1 MFELGLWEDPTHKST
16 SHLIILHCAQ
26 FHLQLPK
33 QIVPLQVPDTGRHKT
48 KPGGSKSLEVRKEA
62 DSPANFPRLYQ
73 VRSNTRARDGFQLE
87 IMSQQ
92 LSWSICSSK
101 PDTIK
106 LTTSI
111 WTNASGP
118 AYNADPVKKK
128 KKTQVPWLL
137 CSFLSSETW
146 HFQTVPGLWCFHDI
160 TSSLSTSDNK
170 ECVKLMYW
178 NANKFPG
185 KPSAEAE
192 IRVTADLRTE
202 EKEET
207 VIIQP
212 WRNTNISC
220 RIVQL
225 VLRFLHIVPFT
236 FFNTQI
242 QS

>member
-128 KKTQVPWLL
+128 KKNSSALAALFFLKFRDLAFSNSAGFMMLPWHN
-137 CSFLSSETW
+137 FL
-146 HFQTVPGLWCFHDI
+146 TVHKRQQRMCKVNVLKRKQI
-160 TSSLSTSDNK
+160 
-170 ECVKLMYW
+170 
-178 NANKFPG
+178 PG
-185 KPSAEAE
+185 KTQCWGGNQSYGRFKNRGERRDCHHPA
-192 IRVTADLRTE
+192 V
-202 EKEET
+202 EKHKH
-207 VIIQP
+207 
-212 WRNTNISC
+212 
-220 RIVQL
+220 L
-225 VLRFLHIVPFT
+225 M
-236 FFNTQI
+236 
-242 QS
+242 